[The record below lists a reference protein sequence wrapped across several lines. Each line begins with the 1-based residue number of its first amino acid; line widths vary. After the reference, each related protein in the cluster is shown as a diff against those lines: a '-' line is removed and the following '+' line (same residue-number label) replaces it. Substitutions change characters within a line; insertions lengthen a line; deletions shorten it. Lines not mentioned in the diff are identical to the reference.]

1 MILVGYARV
10 SKSDRSQSV
19 VPQRDALRVAAM
31 EEAEGLMYAGPHQQV
46 SGASRHERTLDGTDY
61 VVDN

>member
-1 MILVGYARV
+1 
-10 SKSDRSQSV
+10 
-19 VPQRDALRVAAM
+19 M